1 MPIFQLFYLPI
12 QDILLPLHQN
22 YISMIENIEFVAKGQ
37 NQSEIRLQ
45 HSTGETTTL
54 LFSSVFPM
62 QAQEYYLKAINALV
76 KQKPD
81 LSPKDDLFS
90 VFTGWFLR
98 HSLEM
103 PLGVGTSKNEER
115 IRIGNRIKEIR
126 EEKKIEAK
134 TLSMLT
140 GIDAANLCR
149 IEQGKQSAGIDVLS
163 KIAKAMGY
171 KIEFVELKKN

>member
-1 MPIFQLFYLPI
+1 MPILQLFYLPI
-12 QDILLPLHQN
+12 REMLLPLHQN
-22 YISMIENIEFVAKGQ
+22 YISMIENIEFEAKGQ

-98 HSLEM
+98 YSLEM
-103 PLGVGTSKNEER
+103 PLGVGTSK
-115 IRIGNRIKEIR
+115 
-126 EEKKIEAK
+126 
-134 TLSMLT
+134 M
-140 GIDAANLCR
+140 
-149 IEQGKQSAGIDVLS
+149 
-163 KIAKAMGY
+163 
-171 KIEFVELKKN
+171 KNASE